1 MKSEDIIW
9 IVDDDPKV
17 RQSLRD
23 LLESVGYGV
32 RDFESGAQMLA
43 AVDEL
48 GQGCIVLDV
57 RLGGESGLKV
67 QATLAER
74 NLDVPIVFVSG
85 HADVPISVQ
94 AMKAGAIDFLQ
105 KPFREQDLLD
115 AIAHALEYSRNLRS
129 RLELNRELRT
139 RYQKLTRRERQVL
152 RLVVSGL
159 MNKQIAADLGISEV
173 MVKVHRAS
181 VLKKME
187 AESLAELVRL
197 SERLDPG
204 ALEEAE

>member
-17 RQSLRD
+17 RQSLSD
-23 LLESVGYGV
+23 LLESVGYRV
-32 RDFESGAQMLA
+32 RAFESGAQMLA
-43 AVDEL
+43 VVEEL
-48 GQGCIVLDV
+48 GQGCVVLDV

-67 QATLAER
+67 QANLAER

-115 AIAHALEYSRNLRS
+115 AIANALEYSRSIHS
-129 RLELNRELRT
+129 RLEFTRELRE

-187 AESLAELVRL
+187 ADSLAELVRFC
-197 SERLDPG
+197 ERLDLG
-204 ALEEAE
+204 AAEEAG

>member
-17 RQSLRD
+17 RQSLSD
-23 LLESVGYGV
+23 LLESVGYRV
-32 RDFESGAQMLA
+32 RAFESGAQMLA
-43 AVDEL
+43 VADEV
-48 GQGCIVLDV
+48 GQGCVVLDV

-115 AIAHALEYSRNLRS
+115 AIANALDYSCSIHS
-129 RLELNRELRT
+129 RLEFTQELRE

-187 AESLAELVRL
+187 ADSLAELVRFG
-197 SERLDPG
+197 ERLDLG
-204 ALEEAE
+204 AAEEAG